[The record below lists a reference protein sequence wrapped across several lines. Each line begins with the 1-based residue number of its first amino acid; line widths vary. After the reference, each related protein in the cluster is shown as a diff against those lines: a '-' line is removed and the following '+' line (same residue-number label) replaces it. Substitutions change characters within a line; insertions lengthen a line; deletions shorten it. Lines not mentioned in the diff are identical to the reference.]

1 MNISLGFFGINTS
14 TAVSHLPFTLFVQLF
29 NLFFIFLS
37 SLLNTAGSPWAA
49 KTLHLLL
56 AQLLASTDTHTHTHS
71 SSVCVCVCVAS
82 TPSLNEGIKGII

>member
-29 NLFFIFLS
+29 NIFFIFLS

-56 AQLLASTDTHTHTHS
+56 AQLLASTHTHTHTRS
-71 SSVCVCVCVAS
+71 SVYVCVCV
-82 TPSLNEGIKGII
+82 